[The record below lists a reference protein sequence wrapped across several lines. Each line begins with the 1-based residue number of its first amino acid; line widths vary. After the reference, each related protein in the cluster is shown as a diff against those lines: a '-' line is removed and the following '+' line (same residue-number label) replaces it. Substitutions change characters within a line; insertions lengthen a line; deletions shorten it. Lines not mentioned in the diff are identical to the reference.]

1 MSCKKNLHAVYTEAG
16 PCVKFLV
23 ANVALEV
30 LRLLMLDQNLLV
42 VKLPIAVPE
51 SFISNAQAHPKAS
64 I

>member
-1 MSCKKNLHAVYTEAG
+1 MSCENNLHAVYTEAG

-23 ANVALEV
+23 TDVALEV
-30 LRLLMLDQNLLV
+30 LRFLMLDQNLLV

-51 SFISNAQAHPKAS
+51 SLISNSRPRAC